1 MQRNKTYQLFPE
13 SGLMYQNQISLYV
26 LSVQERR
33 LCEETNVFSQLLCI
47 GEHPNKIIPASSHL
61 DTFALFYILIKF
73 EVVVNTP
80 GSD

>member
-13 SGLMYQNQISLYV
+13 FGLMYQNQISLYV
-26 LSVQERR
+26 LSVKERR

-47 GEHPNKIIPASSHL
+47 GEHQNNIIPASSHL
-61 DTFALFYILIKF
+61 DTFTFFILIKF